1 MKRILLSLVLLFP
14 ALSQA
19 QEATTEITA
28 FGAYRFGGTFEE
40 EATEAKYELEDSPSF
55 GLILNIRHQDPTQ
68 WEILYSQQQTDAEFV
83 GGTATPSSP
92 ARLASA

>member
-1 MKRILLSLVLLFP
+1 MKRILFPLVLLFP

-40 EATEAKYELEDSPSF
+40 DASEAKYELKT
-55 GLILNIRHQDPTQ
+55 R
-68 WEILYSQQQTDAEFV
+68 
-83 GGTATPSSP
+83 
-92 ARLASA
+92 RASG